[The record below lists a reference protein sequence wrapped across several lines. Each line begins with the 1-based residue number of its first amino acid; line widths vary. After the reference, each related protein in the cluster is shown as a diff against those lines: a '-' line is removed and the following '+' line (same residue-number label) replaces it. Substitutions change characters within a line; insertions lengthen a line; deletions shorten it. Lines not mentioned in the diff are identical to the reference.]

1 MQVLSG
7 SPPMVLDAAH
17 NPDGARA
24 LAEAL
29 PEAIGDRPVVAC
41 IALLADKDAAGVVEG
56 LTPLVALVVCTEL
69 PPERLARVGRP
80 GARAM
85 AATRLAEVATA
96 AGLEAEAILE
106 PGAAVRRALA
116 LAQARGGVALV
127 CGSHYLLQDAWTERH
142 DQSSSR

>member
-1 MQVLSG
+1 
-7 SPPMVLDAAH
+7 MVLDSAH

-29 PEAIGDRPVVAC
+29 PEAIGDRPVVLC
-41 IALLADKDAAGVVEG
+41 IAMLADKDAAGVVEA
-56 LTPLVALVVCTEL
+56 LAPLVALAVCTEL

-85 AATRLAEVATA
+85 AAPRLAEVVTGG
-96 AGLEAEAILE
+96 GLEAEAILE

-116 LAQARGGVALV
+116 LAQELGGVALV

-142 DQSSSR
+142 VPNSSR